1 VTARTFNEL
10 FEPTPH
16 LWVYRDPTPDT
27 VLRWQI
33 LDANNNDR
41 IYCRATTLDHA
52 IAFMR
57 AAERNGDATLDEASI
72 EYERMN
78 RLHSV
83 RVDRAWELAYG
94 EGIDLAPVI
103 PIRKGA

>member
-1 VTARTFNEL
+1 MTVRVDYTQL
-10 FEPTPH
+10 GVPPTRLSVGCSLAGLYSVVDQDGRLYFP
-16 LWVYRDPTPDT
+16 PTDD
-27 VLRWQI
+27 
-33 LDANNNDR
+33 LDKCVR
-41 IYCRATTLDHA
+41 FIRAS
-52 IAFMR
+52 
-57 AAERNGDATLDEASI
+57 AERHGVLVDEDSI

-83 RVDRAWELAYG
+83 RVDRAWALAYG